1 MSKPL
6 LAYLVFL
13 AGAFIWCMLILAAP
27 LLTHAG
33 GSVTAWGSVLYEGFH
48 RICHQYDTRTLHIA
62 GEPLG
67 VCARCSGIYFTF
79 LAGTLCYPLVRELR
93 RPVVPSRG
101 LLVVAVIPMLI
112 DVGLGFAGLHE
123 ISTTTRLITGSVF
136 GALIPFVILP
146 VALGA
151 VIERTSSSP
160 LFHQPKGTV
169 DA

>member
-13 AGAFIWCMLILAAP
+13 AGAFTWCILILAAP
-27 LLTHAG
+27 LLSHAG
-33 GSVTAWGSVLYEGFH
+33 GSGAAWGSVLYEGFH
-48 RICHQYDTRTLHIA
+48 RICHQYDSRTLHMA

-67 VCARCSGIYFTF
+67 VCSRCSGIYFAF
-79 LAGTLCYPLVRELR
+79 LAGTVCYPLLRDLR

-101 LLVVAVIPMLI
+101 LLVAAVIPMLI
-112 DVGLGFAGLHE
+112 DVGLGIAGLHE
-123 ISTTTRLITGSVF
+123 ISTTTRVLTGSVF

-151 VIERTSSSP
+151 VIERTSSSLP
-160 LFHQPKGTV
+160 FHQPKGTV

>member
-6 LAYLVFL
+6 IAYLVFL
-13 AGAFIWCMLILAAP
+13 AGATTWCLLILAAP

-33 GSVTAWGSVLYEGFH
+33 GNGAAWGSVLYEGFH

-67 VCARCSGIYFTF
+67 VCARCSGIYFAF
-79 LAGTLCYPLVRELR
+79 LAGTLCYPLLRNLR

-151 VIERTSSSP
+151 AIERTASFP
-160 LFHQPKGTV
+160 PFHQPKGTV

>member
-13 AGAFIWCMLILAAP
+13 AGALTWCVLIYAAP

-33 GSVTAWGSVLYEGFH
+33 GSVAAWGSVLYEGFH
-48 RICHQYDTRTLHIA
+48 RVCHQYEARTLHIA

-67 VCARCSGIYFTF
+67 VCARCSGIYFAF
-79 LAGTLCYPLVRELR
+79 LAGTLCYPLFRDLR

-101 LLVVAVIPMLI
+101 LLVVALVPMLV
-112 DVGLGFAGLHE
+112 DVALGFAGLHE
-123 ISTTTRLITGSVF
+123 ISTATRLITGSVF
-136 GALIPFVILP
+136 GALIPFILLP

-151 VIERTSSSP
+151 VIERTSSSFP
-160 LFHQPKGTV
+160 FHQQKGTV

>member
-13 AGAFIWCMLILAAP
+13 AGAFTWCVLILVAP
-27 LLTHAG
+27 LLIHAG
-33 GSVTAWGSVLYEGFH
+33 GSVAAWGNVLYEGFH
-48 RICHQYDTRTLHIA
+48 RVCHQYDARTLHIA

-67 VCARCSGIYFTF
+67 VCSRCSGIYFAF
-79 LAGTLCYPLVRELR
+79 LAGTLCYPLVRDLR

-101 LLVVAVIPMLI
+101 LLIVALIPMLI
-112 DVGLGFAGLHE
+112 DAGLGFAGLHE

-136 GALIPFVILP
+136 GAVIPFVILP

-151 VIERTSSSP
+151 VIERTSPSP
-160 LFHQPKGTV
+160 PFHQSKGTV

>member
-1 MSKPL
+1 
-6 LAYLVFL
+6 
-13 AGAFIWCMLILAAP
+13 
-27 LLTHAG
+27 
-33 GSVTAWGSVLYEGFH
+33 
-48 RICHQYDTRTLHIA
+48 
-62 GEPLG
+62 
-67 VCARCSGIYFTF
+67 
-79 LAGTLCYPLVRELR
+79 
-93 RPVVPSRG
+93 
-101 LLVVAVIPMLI
+101 MLI
-112 DVGLGFAGLHE
+112 DVCLGFTGLHE